1 MARKNPVRRKK
12 RRTSYPLAGVSPGT
26 FRPDP
31 LAVQSAVQVFAYG
44 PEECKELQPQHLADV
59 QPLLGAYPAVWVNID
74 GLADLELIEQL
85 EQVFGLHR
93 LTVDDIVNVGQ
104 RVKIEEYENGYY
116 IVVHMSDKDNPLRTE
131 QISLFLA
138 AGLVITV
145 QERPGDRFDPIRE
158 RLRANRGRLRKMGA
172 DYLLYALLDTIIDSH
187 FPMLEAFDEQL
198 EALEDE
204 IIAHPARDISGRI
217 HQVKSDL
224 LAQKKSMWPLKDVLT
239 ELLHDDSPLIGEAT
253 QVFFRDCF
261 DHTMRIIESLESHR
275 EKATG
280 LMDLYISTVSNNMN
294 EIMKVLTIIA
304 TIFIPLSFIAGLY
317 GMNFNPQASRWN
329 MPELNWAFGYPFA
342 LALMSLVAGGL
353 LVYFRWKGW
362 LGGRE
367 KKSAKDFSD
376 KNE

>member
-12 RRTSYPLAGVSPGT
+12 RRTSYPQAGVSPGSY
-26 FRPDP
+26 RPDP
-31 LAVQSAVQVFAYG
+31 QAWQSAVHVFAYG
-44 PEECKELQPQHLADV
+44 PDECRELQPRRLADV
-59 QPLLGAYPAVWVNID
+59 QPLLGAHPVVWVNID
-74 GLADLELIEQL
+74 GLADLELIDQL

-158 RLRANRGRLRKMGA
+158 RLRANRGRLRKLGA

-187 FPMLEAFDEQL
+187 FPMLEAFDDQL

-204 IIAHPARDISGRI
+204 IIARPARDISGRI
-217 HQVKSDL
+217 HQLKSDL
-224 LAQKKSMWPLKDVLT
+224 LAQKKSLWPLKDVLT
-239 ELLHDDSPLIGEAT
+239 VLLRDDSPLIGEAT
-253 QVFFRDCF
+253 QIFFRACF

-275 EKATG
+275 EKAIG
-280 LMDLYISTVSNNMN
+280 LMDLYISAGSNNMN

-329 MPELNWAFGYPFA
+329 MPELNWAYGYPFA
-342 LALMSLVAGGL
+342 LLLMTLVSLGL

-362 LGGRE
+362 LGGRPKQSPRDSTE
-367 KKSAKDFSD
+367 KHQ
-376 KNE
+376 